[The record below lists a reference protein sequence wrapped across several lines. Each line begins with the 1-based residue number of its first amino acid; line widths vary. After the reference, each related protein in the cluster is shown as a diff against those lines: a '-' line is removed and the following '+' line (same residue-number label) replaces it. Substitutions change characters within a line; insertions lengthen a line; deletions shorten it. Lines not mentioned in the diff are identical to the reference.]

1 MRWRNTNPNTDGYGD
16 RNSDAYSYGN
26 GNTYSIAYGDC
37 YGNSNIYCNADTLG
51 DPASADAKAAA
62 NAVPSADA
70 VSEWAK
76 KLKEL
81 QSNRE
86 LARQLASS
94 LLCRGKGACEV
105 KWRGELCEPVRV
117 LIGRATR
124 AH

>member
-1 MRWRNTNPNTDGYGD
+1 MRRCNTNSNGD
-16 RNSDAYSYGN
+16 RNRDGDGN
-26 GNTYSIAYGDC
+26 GNGYSYSYRDRNGYCDC
-37 YGNSNIYCNADTLG
+37 YGNRNIYCNADTLG
-51 DPASADAKAAA
+51 DPASANAKAAA